1 MISKAFFVHVHL
13 RTWKQT
19 QLVAKRH
26 EAARVFVKR
35 HEAAGVFESATR
47 DELGGLV
54 IGKFQFGTLS
64 CVLTGRTDDICRS
77 RYALS

>member
-1 MISKAFFVHVHL
+1 MISKAFFVHVYL

-26 EAARVFVKR
+26 EATRVFVKR
-35 HEAAGVFESATR
+35 HEATGVFESATR
-47 DELGGLV
+47 DELGGLI
-54 IGKFQFGTLS
+54 IGKSQFGTLS

>member
-1 MISKAFFVHVHL
+1 MIISKAFFVHVHL

-19 QLVAKRH
+19 QLV
-26 EAARVFVKR
+26 VKR
-35 HEAAGVFESATR
+35 HEAAGVLESATR